1 MEINFKFIK
10 EKPKKILIYDFSK
23 KERIKFVSNDS
34 INFKFYNG
42 NFRIY
47 SWPYCKLEISIKN
60 NNVITEMKGK
70 YSYYFN
76 FNDGK
81 FTNIS
86 DRIKFS
92 QRFKDSDHSEK
103 IRIRNNFY
111 WYNLHYFFKNYYPK
125 NPSDNDKNQV
135 RNLFNHMRGRGI
147 LCSKCRR
154 HFNEYLNKHPYDKLL
169 DCPQKL
175 FIYTVNLHNDV
186 NHRNYKPTFTYDQ
199 AEKMYKKSISFNV
212 YLKLV
217 CKPAYIFFEEG
228 RLHLFPDTI
237 NNQTIIRSL

>member
-60 NNVITEMKGK
+60 NGVITEMKGK

-147 LCSKCRR
+147 LCSRCRR

-169 DCPQKL
+169 DCPQKYL
-175 FIYTVNLHNDV
+175 YIQLIYIMMLIIEIINQHLPMIT
-186 NHRNYKPTFTYDQ
+186 
-199 AEKMYKKSISFNV
+199 EKMYKKSISFNV

-217 CKPAYIFFEEG
+217 CKPAYIF
-228 RLHLFPDTI
+228 
-237 NNQTIIRSL
+237 